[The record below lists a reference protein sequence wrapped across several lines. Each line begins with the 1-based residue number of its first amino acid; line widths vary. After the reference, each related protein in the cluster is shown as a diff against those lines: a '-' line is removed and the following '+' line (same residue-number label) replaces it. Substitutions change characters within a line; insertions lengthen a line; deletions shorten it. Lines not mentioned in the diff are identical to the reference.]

1 MIRGRVQGVEAMEFG
16 FHVRSIGEGK
26 AEPPKD
32 PDSLVQQASKRMD
45 GSQVAARAWQR
56 DVNRGEFTRICRSL
70 QRLLLLFEQGRDP
83 WRRLFNSLPTRGR
96 SSLRSRAC
104 LH

>member
-1 MIRGRVQGVEAMEFG
+1 MEFG
-16 FHVRSIGEGK
+16 FHVRSGEGK

-45 GSQVAARAWQR
+45 GSQVAARAGSVMSIAESSR
-56 DVNRGEFTRICRSL
+56 ASAAVFSACSFCSSKAVTS
-70 QRLLLLFEQGRDP
+70 